1 MAKEIVLGN
10 KNFNLSYDSN
20 LNIRDFY
27 FPHVGD
33 ENHLEEDKNRI
44 GFWVSGKFSWIDEE
58 WAKEIDYLED
68 AMVSD
73 INAKSDYLNIK
84 IKENA
89 TVHYSK
95 NVYVKEIEVENCGK
109 DEKDVKIFFYHVFKL
124 YGKSKNNSAF
134 YDPKTNSI
142 IHYKKNRYILIG
154 GSSED
159 RDEIYE
165 YSMGNIEA
173 GSEGNYKDAEDGKLE
188 MSLIA
193 HGKIYSMLSLI
204 GKIKPGEKKK
214 FYYHICVGNSFESVR
229 ELSAFVKNNRVEK
242 IISENIVFWQSWLN
256 KRTLNFGSYEKELS
270 GNYIRS
276 LLILKNHI
284 SSGGGVITSVDY
296 EHVQFKK
303 DTYNYVSPR
312 NNSLAAMAFDEA
324 GYTEVTRGIFRFLKK
339 VVSEEGFFWNRYYPE
354 GAIASTWHAWFLEG
368 KEVLPIQIDQI
379 SWVLISISKHYKISK
394 DIEFIE
400 EIYEGLIKKNV
411 HFLLNNID
419 IKTSLITPCYDIW
432 EKEIGLFFYT
442 NASVYEALIL
452 IKEFVRI
459 FDEHHFYLELEA
471 KIEKLKSGILNYFY
485 DNKKNSFCRKVTII
499 DGDIERDF
507 TPDGSLFYL
516 TFFENLIQCH
526 NSILKSVG
534 ENIAKLEVKTK
545 VGGYAR
551 FENDMYHRL
560 TRDKENIPGNPWIG
574 STILAGIYKLN
585 IDDKIGAKEI
595 LAHVMKSAKKSGIL
609 SEQLHPFTGEEI
621 SVAPYIPSHALFI
634 LFANRLL
641 KSEGINLIL

>member
-44 GFWVSGKFSWIDEE
+44 GFWVGGKFSWIDEE
-58 WAKEIDYLED
+58 WEKEIDYLED

-73 INAKSDYLNIK
+73 ISAKSDYLNIK

-89 TVHYSK
+89 TIHYSK

-109 DEKDVKIFFYHVFKL
+109 TEKDVKIFFYHVFKL

-134 YDPKTNSI
+134 YDPKTSSI

-154 GSSED
+154 GSSD
-159 RDEIYE
+159 DKDEIYE

-193 HGKIYSMLSLI
+193 HGKIYSMLSVI
-204 GKIKPGEKKK
+204 GKIQPGEKKK
-214 FYYHICVGNSFESVR
+214 FYYHICVGNSFEEVR
-229 ELSAFVKNNRVEK
+229 NLSGFVKKNKVEK

-270 GNYIRS
+270 RNYIRS

-339 VVSEEGFFWNRYYPE
+339 VVSDEGFFWNRYYPE

-400 EIYEGLIKKNV
+400 EIYEGLIKKTV
-411 HFLLNNID
+411 HFLLDNIEL
-419 IKTSLITPCYDIW
+419 KTSLITPCYDIW

-452 IKEFVRI
+452 IKDFVRI
-459 FDEHHFYLELEA
+459 FDEHNFYLEVED

-516 TFFENLIQCH
+516 AFFENLIKCH
-526 NSILKSVG
+526 NSILKSIG
-534 ENIAKLEVKTK
+534 ENITKLEVKTK

-585 IDDKIGAKEI
+585 IDDKKGAKEI
-595 LAHVMKSAKKSGIL
+595 LNHVMKSAKKSGVL